1 MSAPKLRS
9 QIRRACR
16 HRNVDGAHARHV
28 AALGDVLFRELRHLH
43 GLTKTACPLM
53 AAAGLLHD
61 LAAAEGK
68 KGHEARAAAIPAL
81 RIPALGAG
89 GKRIVAR
96 AVAWHGRGVAPASV
110 VRRLGAKAGYE
121 VQVAARIAALL
132 RIADALDHS
141 RTHWTD
147 IVAVRDDGRAVTVQ
161 LSNAPRV
168 QRDAETAAEKV
179 NLWNALFP
187 RPIRFVVGAGRGS
200 AASPTFGDTLREV
213 LRRQME
219 QWVSREYG
227 LAFDRDVEFV
237 HEMRVATRRMRT
249 ALRLPG
255 TSVTGPWERWR
266 EELRWLA
273 AGLGEVRDSDVLLGY
288 LDACRRRAKQEHQPF
303 LRRLIRRERHVR
315 SGQIE
320 RLREAFASPRYA
332 SLRDG
337 LYRRPCRPIGMRGG
351 LPSLGTELDA
361 PLSAQARTV
370 LQRRRQRLDDYGR
383 KLERLDSDRLHELRI
398 ACKKLRYTAEF
409 FAAAYPPEIA
419 EIIEPMVRMQDLL
432 GDVHDLDVWGERIL
446 AHAARSRSAADP
458 HAADALAA
466 LLRRFRRRKAGRLKQ
481 AHAAWGEFTRPK
493 TMRRIDDILRSP
505 RAAVRRRS

>member
-1 MSAPKLRS
+1 MSDSPLTS

-16 HRNVDGAHARHV
+16 RGNVDGAHARRV
-28 AALGDVLFRELRHLH
+28 AALGDVLFGELRHLH
-43 GLTKTACPLM
+43 GLTKTARPLM
-53 AAAGLLHD
+53 AAAALLHD

-68 KGHEARAAAIPAL
+68 AGHEARAARAIPAL
-81 RIPALGAG
+81 RIPALGAA

-96 AVAWHGRGVAPASV
+96 AVAWHGRGVDPASV
-110 VRRLGAKAGYE
+110 ARRLGAKAGYE
-121 VQVAARIAALL
+121 VHVAARIAALL

-147 IVAVRDDGRAVTVQ
+147 VVAVRDDGKVVTVQ

-168 QRDAETAAEKV
+168 QRDAEAAAEKA
-179 NLWNALFP
+179 NLWNALFV
-187 RPIRFVVGAGRGS
+187 RPIRFVVTAEPQGVAP
-200 AASPTFGDTLREV
+200 PTFADALREV

-219 QWVSREYG
+219 RLTCRAYG

-255 TSVTGPWERWR
+255 KSVAEPWERWR

-273 AGLGEVRDSDVLLGY
+273 DVLGEVRDSDVLLLY
-288 LDACRRRAKQEHQPF
+288 LDACSRRAKQEHQPF
-303 LRRLIRRERHVR
+303 LRRLIRGERRVR
-315 SGQIE
+315 RRQFI
-320 RLREAFASPRYA
+320 RLREAFASPRCV
-332 SLRDG
+332 SLRDR
-337 LYRRPCRPIGMRGG
+337 LYRRLCRPIGMRGG
-351 LPSLGTELDA
+351 LHALGDVLDA
-361 PLSAQARTV
+361 PLGRQAKTA
-370 LQRRRQRLDDYGR
+370 LQRRRQRLDEYGR
-383 KLERLDSDRLHELRI
+383 KLGRLGPDRLHELRV

-409 FAAAYPPEIA
+409 FAAAYPPEIS
-419 EIIEPMVRMQDLL
+419 EVVEPMVRMQDLL

-446 AHAARSRSAADP
+446 EHTGRRRHAADP

-481 AHAAWGEFTRPK
+481 AGAAWDEFTRPK
-493 TMRRIDDILRSP
+493 TRRRIHDILRSP
-505 RAAVRRRS
+505 CRA